1 MSLATQI
8 AALATRV
15 GQEIKGV
22 RAEMVALGG
31 GGGGGGGLGVP
42 VYVQQTQPDA
52 PAIWYQTDAD
62 GVVVDILR
70 VT

>member
-1 MSLATQI
+1 MSLVTQI

-22 RAEMVALGG
+22 RTEMAALGG
-31 GGGGGGGLGVP
+31 GGGGLGIP
-42 VYVQQTQPDA
+42 VYVQQTQPDP
-52 PAIWYQTDAD
+52 PAIWYKTDAD
-62 GVVVDILR
+62 GAVVDILR

>member
-15 GQEIKGV
+15 GQEIKDV
-22 RAEMVALGG
+22 RAEMVL

-42 VYVQQTQPDA
+42 VYVQQTQPAA

-62 GVVVDILR
+62 GAVIDILR

>member
-1 MSLATQI
+1 MSLVTQI

-22 RAEMVALGG
+22 RAEMAAL

-42 VYVQQTQPDA
+42 VYVQQTQPEA
-52 PAIWYQTDAD
+52 PAIWYKTDAS
-62 GVVVDILR
+62 GSVIDILR

>member
-1 MSLATQI
+1 MSLAAQI

-22 RAEMVALGG
+22 RAEMVAL

-62 GVVVDILR
+62 GVVIDILR

>member
-1 MSLATQI
+1 MSLAAQI

-31 GGGGGGGLGVP
+31 GGGGGLGVP

-52 PAIWYQTDAD
+52 PAIWYQTNAD
-62 GVVVDILR
+62 GVVIDIVR

>member
-1 MSLATQI
+1 MSLVTQI

-22 RAEMVALGG
+22 RAEVAALG

-42 VYVQQTQPDA
+42 VYVQQTQPAA
-52 PAIWYQTDAD
+52 PAIWYQTNAD
-62 GVVVDILR
+62 GVVIDILR

>member
-15 GQEIKGV
+15 GQEIKDV
-22 RAEMVALGG
+22 RAEMVL

-42 VYVQQTQPDA
+42 VYVQQTQPAA

-62 GVVVDILR
+62 GVVIDILR

>member
-1 MSLATQI
+1 MSLVTQI

-15 GQEIKGV
+15 GQEIKDV
-22 RAEMVALGG
+22 RGEMAAL

-42 VYVQQTQPDA
+42 VYVQQTQPAA
-52 PAIWYQTDAD
+52 PAIWYQTDAS
-62 GVVVDILR
+62 GSVIDILR

>member
-1 MSLATQI
+1 MSLVTQI

-15 GQEIKGV
+15 GQEIKDV
-22 RAEMVALGG
+22 RGEMAALGG

-42 VYVQQTQPDA
+42 VYVQQTQPAA
-52 PAIWYQTDAD
+52 PAIWYKTDAD
-62 GVVVDILR
+62 GVVIDILR

>member
-1 MSLATQI
+1 MSLAAQI

-22 RAEMVALGG
+22 RTEMAALGG
-31 GGGGGGGLGVP
+31 GGGGGVP
-42 VYVQQTQPDA
+42 VYVQQTQPSA

>member
-1 MSLATQI
+1 MSLAAQI

-22 RAEMVALGG
+22 RTEMAAL

-52 PAIWYQTDAD
+52 PAIWYQTNAE
-62 GVVVDILR
+62 GVVIDILR

>member
-22 RAEMVALGG
+22 RTEMAAL

-42 VYVQQTQPDA
+42 VYVQQTQPEA

>member
-1 MSLATQI
+1 MSLAAQI
-8 AALATRV
+8 ATLATRV

-22 RAEMVALGG
+22 RTEMAALGG

-42 VYVQQTQPDA
+42 VYVQQTQPAA
-52 PAIWYQTDAD
+52 PAIWYKTDAD
-62 GVVVDILR
+62 GAVIDILR

>member
-1 MSLATQI
+1 MSLVTQI

-22 RAEMVALGG
+22 RTEMAAL

>member
-15 GQEIKGV
+15 GQEIKDV
-22 RAEMVALGG
+22 RAEMVL

-42 VYVQQTQPDA
+42 VYVQQTQPAA
-52 PAIWYQTDAD
+52 PAIWYQTDAS
-62 GVVVDILR
+62 GSVIDILR

>member
-1 MSLATQI
+1 MSLVTQI

-22 RAEMVALGG
+22 RTEMAALGG
-31 GGGGGGGLGVP
+31 GGGLGIP
-42 VYVQQTQPDA
+42 VYVQQTQPEA
-52 PAIWYQTDAD
+52 PAIWYKTDAS
-62 GVVVDILR
+62 GSVIDILR

>member
-42 VYVQQTQPDA
+42 VYVQQTQPAA
-52 PAIWYQTDAD
+52 PAIWYKTDAD
-62 GVVVDILR
+62 GAVIDILR

>member
-1 MSLATQI
+1 MSLVTQI

-22 RAEMVALGG
+22 RTEMAALGG
-31 GGGGGGGLGVP
+31 GGGGLGIP
-42 VYVQQTQPDA
+42 VYVQQTQPEA
-52 PAIWYQTDAD
+52 PAIWYKTDAS
-62 GVVVDILR
+62 GSVIDILR

>member
-1 MSLATQI
+1 MSLAAQI

-22 RAEMVALGG
+22 RTEMAALGG
-31 GGGGGGGLGVP
+31 GGGGGVP

-52 PAIWYQTDAD
+52 PAIWYKTDAD
-62 GVVVDILR
+62 GAVIDILR

>member
-1 MSLATQI
+1 MSLVTQI

-15 GQEIKGV
+15 GQEIKDV
-22 RAEMVALGG
+22 RGEMAAL

-42 VYVQQTQPDA
+42 VYVQQTQPAA
-52 PAIWYQTDAD
+52 PSIWYKTDAS
-62 GVVVDILR
+62 GSVIDILR